1 MELQSTLIRPL
12 EHGIEIQCEVE
23 NLSLNVYFILG
34 ETDFEEITTLVP
46 KERFE
51 QGNDIHVASLDESQD
66 IEDEMESVL
75 VNMQSEDTVI
85 FFCSDK
91 NSFHTGLDFL
101 NYHDSRAFIKP
112 N

>member
-23 NLSLNVYFILG
+23 NLSLNIYFILG
-34 ETDFEEITTLVP
+34 ETDFDEITTLVP
-46 KERFE
+46 EERFE
-51 QGNDIHVASLDESQD
+51 QGNDIHVASLDESLD

-85 FFCSDK
+85 FFCSDE
-91 NSFHTGLDFL
+91 NSFHLGLDFL
-101 NYHDSRAFIKP
+101 NYQDSRSFIKP